1 MQKAIEIFQQ
11 IQAQW
16 DANSAHIPDDLAP
29 FGLPHVK
36 KIDITQYLKEQIEFF
51 KKDNQFGRVFNNFDR
66 QFIYNEINI
75 EANQQN
81 FNTWFANVPGNA
93 AGHVP
98 PIVSTLQSWR
108 SNFIQRNMFSPAEMK
123 SVSDEERVAVRNL
136 FEQII
141 KLGTERNE
149 VAALQKE
156 LMDMRNR
163 SLELATTLER
173 SVETVRLRRDETEVL
188 AGKIASTSTDLNDLT
203 VKTNVSLGAITESI
217 GHLDKKREDLDK
229 LHDELGN
236 AAKHSIAQA
245 ALIETTLAAA
255 NRVGL
260 AKAFENRRKDLDT
273 PLYIWGGIFL
283 ATIIGLCS
291 LGGFVIFPNLIGKS
305 GANLYEH
312 LLIEIPMTIPLIWLG
327 YFSGSRY
334 SYIEKVREDYAFKE
348 ATALSFEG
356 FKTET
361 SNVDK
366 ELLSQLLSISIEN
379 FGQNPIRLYE
389 KKNSVS
395 PASEALNSE
404 IVKSVTDKVLDKIPT
419 VEKLA
424 EFFMRKPS

>member
-1 MQKAIEIFQQ
+1 MQKAISIFQQ
-11 IQAQW
+11 IQYQW
-16 DANSAHIPDDLAP
+16 AANSNNIPEDFTP

-36 KIDITQYLKEQIEFF
+36 KIDITKYLEEQIAFLQE
-51 KKDNQFGRVFNNFDR
+51 DNLFGKVFDNFDR
-66 QFIYNEINI
+66 QYIYNEINV
-75 EANQQN
+75 EGNLPN
-81 FNTWFANVPGNA
+81 FISWFANIPGNA
-93 AGHVP
+93 AGHIP

-108 SNFIQRNMFSPAEMK
+108 STLIQRNMFSVTK
-123 SVSDEERVAVRNL
+123 KVSDEERLAVKVL
-136 FEQII
+136 YDQAITL
-141 KLGTERNE
+141 KTEKNQ
-149 VAALQKE
+149 VDTLHKE
-156 LMDMRNR
+156 LTDMRNR

-188 AGKIASTSTDLNDLT
+188 AGKIASTSSDLNDLT
-203 VKTNVSLGAITESI
+203 IKTNVSLGAITESI
-217 GHLDKKREDLDK
+217 GHLDKKREDLDR
-229 LHDELGN
+229 LHDELGS
-236 AAKHSIAQA
+236 AAKNSIEQA
-245 ALIETTLAAA
+245 TLIENTLAAA

-260 AKAFENRRKDLDT
+260 AKAFENRRKDLDM

-283 ATIIGLCS
+283 AAIAGLCS
-291 LGGFVIFPNLIGKS
+291 LGGFVIFPNLIGRN

-312 LLIEIPMTIPLIWLG
+312 LLIELPMTIPLIWLG

-361 SNVDK
+361 SNIDR

-379 FGQNPIRLYE
+379 FGQNPIRLYD
-389 KKNSVS
+389 KKNSIS
-395 PASEALNSE
+395 PTSDALNSE
-404 IVKSVTDKVLDKIPT
+404 IIKSITDKVLDKIPT

>member
-1 MQKAIEIFQQ
+1 MEKAISVFKQ
-11 IQAQW
+11 IQYQW
-16 DANSAHIPDDLAP
+16 QANSNYIPEDLTP

-36 KIDITQYLKEQIEFF
+36 KNDITQYIEDQIDFF
-51 KKDNQFGRVFNNFDR
+51 QNSNEYGKVFDNFDR
-66 QFIYNEINI
+66 QFVYNDLNVEGNLPS
-75 EANQQN
+75 
-81 FNTWFANVPGNA
+81 FSSWFANVPANA

-108 SNFIQRNMFSPAEMK
+108 SSLIQRNMFSVVK
-123 SVSDEERVAVRNL
+123 GVSEEERGAVKTL
-136 FEQII
+136 YDQAITL
-141 KLGTERNE
+141 KTERSQ
-149 VAALQKE
+149 VDALQRE
-156 LMDMRNR
+156 LTDMRNR

-188 AGKIASTSTDLNDLT
+188 TGKIASTSNDLT
-203 VKTNVSLGAITESI
+203 DLTMKTNLSLGAVTESI
-217 GHLDKKREDLDK
+217 GQLDKKREDLEK
-229 LHDELGN
+229 IYEELGT
-236 AAKHSIAQA
+236 AAKNSIEQA
-245 ALIETTLAAA
+245 AIIENTLAAA

-260 AKAFENRRKDLDT
+260 AKAFENRRKDLDK

-283 ATIIGLCS
+283 AAIVALCG
-291 LGGFVIFPNLIGKS
+291 LGGFVIFPNLIGRD
-305 GANLYEH
+305 GANLYQH
-312 LLIEIPMTIPLIWLG
+312 LLIELPMTIPLIWLG

-366 ELLSQLLSISIEN
+366 ELLSKLLSISIEN
-379 FGQNPIRLYE
+379 FGQNPIRLYD

-404 IVKSVTDKVLDKIPT
+404 IIKSVTDKVLEKMPT

>member
-1 MQKAIEIFQQ
+1 MQKAIGIFQQ

-16 DANSAHIPDDLAP
+16 NAQSNYIPEDFTP
-29 FGLPHVK
+29 FGLPHIK
-36 KIDITQYLKEQIEFF
+36 KNDITQYLKEQIDFLQ
-51 KKDNQFGRVFNNFDR
+51 DNNSYGKVFDNFDR
-66 QFIYNEINI
+66 QFIYNEMNI
-75 EANQQN
+75 EGTLPNISS
-81 FNTWFANVPGNA
+81 WFANVPGNPS
-93 AGHVP
+93 GHIP
-98 PIVSTLQSWR
+98 PIVSTLQGWR
-108 SNFIQRNMFSPAEMK
+108 SNFIHRNMFSVAK
-123 SVSDEERVAVRNL
+123 SVSDEERVAVKVL
-136 FEQII
+136 YDQAITL
-141 KLGTERNE
+141 KTEKSE
-149 VAALQKE
+149 VNALHEE
-156 LMDMRNR
+156 LTVMRNR

-188 AGKIASTSTDLNDLT
+188 AGKIASTSNDLNDLT
-203 VKTNVSLGAITESI
+203 IKTNVSLGAITESI
-217 GHLDKKREDLDK
+217 GHLDKKREDLDR
-229 LHDELGN
+229 LHDDLGS
-236 AAKHSIAQA
+236 AAKHSIEQA
-245 ALIETTLAAA
+245 AIIESTLAAA

-260 AKAFENRRKDLDT
+260 AKAFEKRRRDLDS

-283 ATIIGLCS
+283 AAITGLCS
-291 LGGFVIFPNLIGKS
+291 LGAFVIFPNLSGKN
-305 GANLYEH
+305 GASLYEH
-312 LLIEIPMTIPLIWLG
+312 LLIELPMTIPLIWLG

-379 FGQNPIRLYE
+379 FGQNPIRLYD

-395 PASEALNSE
+395 PTSDALNSE